1 MARNSTWITP
11 QETVENFAS
20 IAGWNQKYAS
30 ARMEAVYLQKEWPL
44 IESWQT
50 PGFYFIKDGTIV
62 ASVIGWPGDQQLET
76 LKDAFRRIG
85 L

>member
-1 MARNSTWITP
+1 
-11 QETVENFAS
+11 
-20 IAGWNQKYAS
+20 
-30 ARMEAVYLQKEWPL
+30 MEAVYLQKEWPL